1 LRSDE
6 AIFQLH
12 SIATVFKNGEVW
24 SQNVIFAGK
33 RKNLNEFIMKFDIRK
48 ARTEDMGQ
56 VLQLIQELA
65 AFEKEA
71 NAVEVTVD
79 DLVKDGFGSEQL
91 FQCFVADTVNGV
103 GGMALV
109 YPRYS
114 TWKGPVIHL
123 EDLIVTEKMRG
134 TGLGSALLSAV
145 VKYGSDLGV
154 KRISWEVI
162 DWNEPAIAF
171 YEKKGARVMR
181 DWDVVQLDEQG
192 MKAFLE
198 HIEE

>member
-1 LRSDE
+1 MNFNIRT
-6 AIFQLH
+6 
-12 SIATVFKNGEVW
+12 AT
-24 SQNVIFAGK
+24 
-33 RKNLNEFIMKFDIRK
+33 
-48 ARTEDMGQ
+48 TEDMSE
-56 VLQLIQELA
+56 VLQLIHELA
-65 AFEKEA
+65 VFEKEED
-71 NAVEVTVD
+71 AVEITIT
-79 DLVKDGFGSEQL
+79 DLQRDGFGDKKL
-91 FQCFVADTVNGV
+91 FHCFVADSEDGI

-134 TGLGSALLSAV
+134 TGLGSALLSEV
-145 VKYGSDLGV
+145 VKYGSQLGV

-181 DWDVVQLDEQG
+181 DWDVVQLDEKG
-192 MKAFLE
+192 MATFLE
-198 HIEE
+198 NI

>member
-1 LRSDE
+1 
-6 AIFQLH
+6 
-12 SIATVFKNGEVW
+12 
-24 SQNVIFAGK
+24 
-33 RKNLNEFIMKFDIRK
+33 MKFSIRK

-65 AFEKEA
+65 SFEKEED
-71 NAVEVTVD
+71 AVEVTSE
-79 DLVKDGFGSEQL
+79 DLINDGFGDEKL
-91 FQCFVADTVNGV
+91 FQCFVAETEGAIV
-103 GGMALV
+103 GMALV

-123 EDLIVTEKMRG
+123 EDLIVTEQMRG
-134 TGLGSALLSAV
+134 SGLGSALLTEV
-145 VKYGSDLGV
+145 VKYGNSLGV

-162 DWNEPAIAF
+162 DWNEPAITF

-198 HIEE
+198 NI